1 MAVDMSRFAE
11 VLTRYRELGIAEQ
24 LDYEKLYLYSIITH
38 STAIEGSTV
47 TEIENQLLFDEGI
60 SPNRPITEVRMSLN
74 LKQAYERGL
83 QAARAHEEIT
93 VALLCE
99 LSALVMKDTG
109 SEYST
114 LSGTFS
120 SAAGDLRLINVSAG
134 RGGKS
139 YLAWQKVPSRL
150 QAFCRWLNA
159 RRSKIDPEDIDA
171 VYDLSFQ
178 AHFRL
183 VTIHP
188 WADGNGRMSRLLM
201 NMIQTEFGMVPG
213 IVKKESRAAYIT
225 SLAEARDQDDEEIFL
240 RFMREHFIRNIEE
253 QIADYLSS
261 QDDTLKAENDTLN
274 DTLNLTEKE
283 QVLLDMLRRN
293 GHLTIT
299 GMMAESGFSRPTV
312 TRALKCLQ
320 EAGLLKRAGSKKS
333 GHWEAAR
340 ETGI

>member
-1 MAVDMSRFAE
+1 MAVDMSRLTE

-60 SPNRPITEVRMSLN
+60 SPNRPIAEVRMSLN

-83 QAARAHEEIT
+83 QAARAHEELT

-114 LSGTFS
+114 LSGSFS
-120 SAAGDLRLINVSAG
+120 SASGDLRLINVSAG

-150 QAFCRWLNA
+150 QAFCSWLNA
-159 RRSKIDPEDIDA
+159 RRGEVNPEDMDA

-178 AHFRL
+178 AHLRL

-188 WADGNGRMSRLLM
+188 GRME
-201 NMIQTEFGMVPG
+201 T
-213 IVKKESRAAYIT
+213 
-225 SLAEARDQDDEEIFL
+225 
-240 RFMREHFIRNIEE
+240 
-253 QIADYLSS
+253 
-261 QDDTLKAENDTLN
+261 
-274 DTLNLTEKE
+274 
-283 QVLLDMLRRN
+283 
-293 GHLTIT
+293 
-299 GMMAESGFSRPTV
+299 
-312 TRALKCLQ
+312 
-320 EAGLLKRAGSKKS
+320 AGCRGC
-333 GHWEAAR
+333 
-340 ETGI
+340 